1 MEVRRTGYKFQ
12 EFDRVLQIEWTL
24 GNTCNYNCS
33 YCLPVLH
40 DNSFPWINLDESIRF
55 IDRLHEHYDAIGIE
69 NYIWKFGGGEPTLY
83 KHFSDLCEYINRKSN
98 NYIIPITNGSR
109 KLNWWKANYKNF
121 FAVHFSIHPEFCNT
135 KHIVEVCDY
144 LIDVGVDS
152 ICHVMIK
159 PDEFDK
165 CKQIIEDLKASRNKN
180 WGIQAKPLHHIWE
193 TDTADERDLYPYDI
207 DQKNIFNKVIRPQ
220 DRVSE
225 RVDNKLNRDMY
236 MYVAETN
243 GKGENLLSR
252 RDFDPYW
259 AVTHGITDWRHYQ
272 CRAGINRIYIN
283 YDKRVYLGA
292 GCRVELGNFTGLKY
306 DDPELQFPVN
316 STFCT
321 QERCVC
327 IADVQVPKGR

>member
-69 NYIWKFGGGEPTLY
+69 KYIWKFGGGEPTLY
-83 KHFSDLCEYINRKSN
+83 KHFSDLCEYINRKPN

-152 ICHVMIK
+152 I
-159 PDEFDK
+159 
-165 CKQIIEDLKASRNKN
+165 
-180 WGIQAKPLHHIWE
+180 
-193 TDTADERDLYPYDI
+193 
-207 DQKNIFNKVIRPQ
+207 
-220 DRVSE
+220 
-225 RVDNKLNRDMY
+225 
-236 MYVAETN
+236 
-243 GKGENLLSR
+243 
-252 RDFDPYW
+252 
-259 AVTHGITDWRHYQ
+259 
-272 CRAGINRIYIN
+272 
-283 YDKRVYLGA
+283 
-292 GCRVELGNFTGLKY
+292 
-306 DDPELQFPVN
+306 
-316 STFCT
+316 
-321 QERCVC
+321 
-327 IADVQVPKGR
+327 